1 MKDNGVTRST
11 SLLLWVVI
19 VWSLAAPAET
29 AFAQEQ
35 DKAKI
40 AKGEQT
46 FSEYCSTCHGDNLIS
61 SGQIPDLRRLK
72 ATDRSRFESTVI
84 NGKNQM
90 PPWKGALN
98 EQQIETIWSYIRAN
112 AFEK

>member
-1 MKDNGVTRST
+1 MVAMRSKLIRQALACAC
-11 SLLLWVVI
+11 LLL
-19 VWSLAAPAET
+19 LAAPA
-29 AFAQEQ
+29 FAQDQ

-46 FSEYCSTCHGDNLIS
+46 FSDYCSTCHGDNLIS

-72 ATDRSRFESTVI
+72 AADRSRFENTVI

-90 PPWKGALN
+90 PPWKGMLTD
-98 EQQIETIWSYIRAN
+98 EEIDQVWSYIRAN
-112 AFEK
+112 AYEK

>member
-1 MKDNGVTRST
+1 MKHTDVRSWT
-11 SLLLWVVI
+11 WFRVAI
-19 VWSLAAPAET
+19 AWALASPAGT
-29 AFAQEQ
+29 AFAQDQ
-35 DKAKI
+35 DKVKI
-40 AKGEQT
+40 AAGEQT

-72 ATDRSRFESTVI
+72 ATDRSRFENTVI

-98 EQQIETIWSYIRAN
+98 EQQIDTIWSYIRAN
-112 AFEK
+112 ANEK

>member
-1 MKDNGVTRST
+1 MEDTAVTRRIW
-11 SLLLWVVI
+11 LLLC
-19 VWSLAAPAET
+19 AAMLLSAGST
-29 AFAQEQ
+29 DAAVAQEQ

-40 AKGEQT
+40 AAGEQT

-72 ATDRSRFESTVI
+72 APDRSRFETTVF

-90 PPWKGALN
+90 PPWKGVLKP
-98 EQQIETIWSYIRAN
+98 EQIDGLWSYIRAN